1 MSGWD
6 SVISIINTAVQF
18 MLVMTILVTVHE
30 LGHYLFA
37 KWVGMEVEA
46 FAVMMGG
53 VRKTDLGPLLA
64 RPVTPSRIIWGLAIL
79 GMIVT
84 SVGAGIKSAL
94 VTDAGL
100 IIAGV
105 IAPLLAARNS
115 ARLYHLPEATP
126 YLRWV
131 MAFGAG
137 VLMLMVAT
145 GSANSLR
152 PEMVIGLA
160 VAAAVFAMF
169 SVYYSP
175 LASGSEEEQGLG
187 SVMVRGDYVPVQ
199 FRPVWH
205 RTVNGTEFSLLLL
218 PLGGF
223 ARIKGMHPKEDGS
236 EVQIP
241 GGFYSKH
248 PWARLAALFGGPLF
262 SVLFGIVVLATL
274 FSAVG
279 MRKGDERAIVGVAT
293 SDKPAAQAGIKPGDK
308 IVSIAGE
315 SVAKFEDIR
324 RIVSDQPAGPL
335 AVVVE
340 RSGEQLTFTVTPEV
354 DRQPKLDKEGN
365 AVPNEFEERPILGV
379 APATIYERLPVGAA
393 IAEAASFPVEFVRS
407 LAATFQKPETAKDA
421 IGGPVT
427 MAQMTHEASQGGLYQ
442 VLLLAALLSITLGV
456 MNLLPVPPLD
466 GGQIMINF
474 MELFTRGKRLSIGFQ
489 RAVSSVG
496 FVLILLLMVSAATLD
511 LGRVAQKAES
521 SNTPKS
527 NAP

>member
-37 KWVGMEVEA
+37 KWMGMEVEA

-53 VRKTDLGPLLA
+53 VRKSDLKPLLA
-64 RPVTPSRIIWGLAIL
+64 RPIIPSRVLWGLAIL
-79 GMIVT
+79 GMMIT
-84 SVGAGIKSAL
+84 SVGAGMQSAL

-100 IIAGV
+100 IVAGV

-115 ARLYHLPEATP
+115 TRLYHLPEATP

-131 MAFGAG
+131 MALGAG
-137 VLMLMVAT
+137 VLMLMFAT
-145 GSANSLR
+145 GSASSLR
-152 PEMVIGLA
+152 TEMIIGLA
-160 VAAAVFAMF
+160 VAAAIFAMF
-169 SVYYSP
+169 SVYYAP
-175 LASGSEEEQGLG
+175 LASGNEDQQGLG
-187 SVMVRGDYVPVQ
+187 SVLIRGEHVPIQ
-199 FRPVWH
+199 FRPLWH

-236 EVQIP
+236 EVNIP

-248 PWARLAALFGGPLF
+248 PLARLAVLFGGPLF
-262 SVLFGIVVLATL
+262 SILFGILILAIL
-274 FSAVG
+274 FSTVG
-279 MRKGDERAIVGVAT
+279 MRKVDERAVVGGLA
-293 SDKPAAQAGIKPGDK
+293 SDKPAARAGIKPGDK
-308 IVSIAGE
+308 IVSIAGKPV
-315 SVAKFEDIR
+315 STFDDIR
-324 RIVSDQPAGPL
+324 KIVSEQPSGPL
-335 AVVVE
+335 VVVVE
-340 RSGEQLTFTVTPEV
+340 RGGETLTLRITPEV
-354 DRQPKLDKEGN
+354 DRQPKLDAQGQP
-365 AVPNEFEERPILGV
+365 VPNEFEERPILGV
-379 APATIYERLPVGAA
+379 APSTRFERLPVGEAV
-393 IAEAASFPVEFVRS
+393 AEAASFPVEFVRS

-427 MAQMTHEASQGGLYQ
+427 IAQMTHEASQGGLYQ
-442 VLLLAALLSITLGV
+442 VSLLAALLSITLGV
-456 MNLLPVPPLD
+456 MNLLPIPPLD
-466 GGQIMINF
+466 GGQIVINF

-521 SNTPKS
+521 SNTPTT